1 MASCEAR
8 WVGDRERAQ
17 ALISAIEADDPEMFN
32 AELTEMDDGQVELV
46 VRVEST
52 NIPSL
57 QATMDDLLACLAVA
71 EASLEVIHD

>member
-17 ALISAIEADDPEMFN
+17 ALISASEADDPEMFN

-46 VRVEST
+46 VRVESS

>member
-8 WVGDRERAQ
+8 WVGDRDRAQ

>member
-17 ALISAIEADDPEMFN
+17 ALIYAIEADDPEMFN
-32 AELTEMDDGQVELV
+32 AELTEMDDGQVELI
-46 VRVEST
+46 VRVESS

>member
-8 WVGDRERAQ
+8 WVGDRDRAQ

-57 QATMDDLLACLAVA
+57 QATMDDLLAWLAVA

>member
-32 AELTEMDDGQVELV
+32 AALTEMDEGQVELV
-46 VRVEST
+46 VRVESS

-57 QATMDDLLACLAVA
+57 QATMVDLLACLAVA

>member
-32 AELTEMDDGQVELV
+32 AELTEIGDGQVELV
-46 VRVEST
+46 VRVESS